1 MNCWKKHKINSSTM
15 AECAIDDLIIKEHTT
30 LETFF
35 QFLGQFAFDK
45 AKDLIEKEKESI
57 QKCHQANTIY
67 LNLLSTLAQLAI
79 AEKSY
84 ASLLFLVP
92 KGFLRKDSS
101 LKSIFETLLADLQRL
116 EDRSNSCITPAS
128 SPPLS
133 LTPSIGSYSSHVSG
147 NGSIASSSVH
157 SQIFEEMEKLAG
169 HISGQLCHFVT
180 ARMEMMEFYE
190 KMWNMSSLQFMK
202 FEELANFISEII
214 TRTQKLFHHPYLG
227 SIKTSF
233 SLECEILLQLLETQ
247 LRLQQW
253 QFLPSLLHLNDAHSK
268 LCIWAAPANKD
279 GKKVSSH
286 SVFRPVAVPPLYQW
300 LCKLKAALVA
310 KFSLYFHKILSQQT
324 TPNEMK
330 NLCSRAYIDYYQK
343 IVTFQKRVDALC
355 VALVLNTLNLESYK
369 GHGYQYPAKNYE
381 PPKGLDSYPAVLC
394 YPIFLEQPNSHWP
407 CVVMIM
413 NDKAWDTRIADDV
426 VCFYD
431 KNVQTTYFLAKVDPY
446 MTVVV
451 ILENKRTEK
460 EGHITGFLH
469 ELCMQLRG
477 NKVFASLKPGSK

>member
-1 MNCWKKHKINSSTM
+1 MYCFKKEKDQPSM
-15 AECAIDDLIIKEHTT
+15 VECATDDLMMKEHAT

-35 QFLGQFAFDK
+35 QHLGQFAFDK
-45 AKDLIEKEKESI
+45 AKDLIEKEKETI
-57 QKCHQANTIY
+57 QKCHQATTIY
-67 LNLLSTLAQLAI
+67 VNLLSTLAQLAM

-84 ASLLFLVP
+84 QSLLFLLP

-101 LKSIFETLLADLQRL
+101 LKSICETILADLQRL
-116 EDRSNSCITPAS
+116 EDRSNVCLTPAS

-133 LTPSIGSYSSHVSG
+133 LTPSTGSCSSYFSG
-147 NGSIASSSVH
+147 NGSIASTNAH
-157 SQIFEEMEKLAG
+157 SQVFEEMEKLAG

-202 FEELANFISEII
+202 FEELASIVSDII
-214 TRTQKLFHHPYLG
+214 NRTQKLFHHPYLG
-227 SIKTSF
+227 PLKTSF
-233 SLECEILLQLLETQ
+233 SLECEILLQLLESQ
-247 LRLQQW
+247 LHLQQW
-253 QFLPSLLHLNDAHSK
+253 KFLPSLLYLNDAHSK
-268 LCIWAAPANKD
+268 LCILAAPTSKD
-279 GKKVSSH
+279 GKKVSS
-286 SVFRPVAVPPLYQW
+286 SVFRPLTVPPLYQW

-324 TPNEMK
+324 TTNEMK

-355 VALVLNTLNLESYK
+355 VALVLNTFNLENYK
-369 GHGYQYPAKNYE
+369 GHGYQFPGKTYE
-381 PPKGLDSYPAVLC
+381 PPKGLDSYPAILC
-394 YPIFLEQPNSHWP
+394 YPIEQPISHWP
-407 CVVMIM
+407 CVVMMM
-413 NDKAWDTRIADDV
+413 NDKVWDVI
-426 VCFYD
+426 CFYD
-431 KNVQTTYFLAKVDPY
+431 KNVQTTYFLARVDPY

-451 ILENKRTEK
+451 ILGNKRTEK

-469 ELCMQLRG
+469 ELCIQLRG